1 MTTTEEGS
9 TPTALDLLFGPAA
22 DAAAAETL
30 ASEISSLG
38 GGQDLGRALA
48 HLPETTRKAAAQ
60 EAGTTM
66 AALLKVDL
74 IDVLVRGWREHRDIV
89 SAARRTLTAP
99 GSTELVS
106 MSAHEVTLD
115 QRPSVS
121 VLVDGQQ
128 VASLQFGL
136 SIVFDINALL
146 LGISGGRLVA
156 VRSGRCDI
164 TATLAV
170 QGTDLLVRHAHLELP
185 GVIPLRRGIR
195 LLPVGEHPVGEN
207 PADEYTGSEPR
218 VGEYPGRAHQVS
230 EYPAGRD
237 DPSAPWWQ
245 STRSVPPPD
254 RRT

>member
-1 MTTTEEGS
+1 MTTAEGGS
-9 TPTALDLLFGPAA
+9 TPTALDLLFGRNA
-22 DAAAAETL
+22 DAAETL
-30 ASEISSLG
+30 ASEISSPG

-48 HLPETTRKAAAQ
+48 HLPETTTKAAAR
-60 EAGTTM
+60 EAGTIM

-74 IDVLVRGWREHRDIV
+74 IDVVVRGWREHRDIV
-89 SAARRTLTAP
+89 SAARRTLAAP

-106 MSAHEVTLD
+106 MSAHKVTLD

-128 VASLQFGL
+128 VASLQLGL
-136 SIVFDINALL
+136 SIVFDVNALL
-146 LGISGGRLVA
+146 LGISGGRLTA

-195 LLPVGEHPVGEN
+195 LLPVGEYPVGEN
-207 PADEYTGSEPR
+207 PASEYPGSEPTG
-218 VGEYPGRAHQVS
+218 GEYPGRPHQVS
-230 EYPAGRD
+230 EYSAD
-237 DPSAPWWQ
+237 DPSAPRRQ
-245 STRSVPPPD
+245 SARSVPPPD